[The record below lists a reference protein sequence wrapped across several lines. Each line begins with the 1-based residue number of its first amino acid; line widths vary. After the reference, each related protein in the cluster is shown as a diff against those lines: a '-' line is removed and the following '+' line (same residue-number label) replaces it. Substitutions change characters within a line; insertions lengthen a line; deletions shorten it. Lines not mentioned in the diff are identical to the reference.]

1 MKFILQYPDVYGSAE
16 DLLDAGSVTELAVAA
31 ERSGWSAMS
40 FTEHPA
46 PGARWLEAGGHQTLD
61 PFIALAAA
69 GAVTSTIK
77 LLTHLSVLPYRNPL
91 LLAKTAATLDRVS
104 NGRFILGLGAGYLK
118 GEFRALGVD
127 FDERNELFDEGLDAL
142 ALHWSG
148 EPFSYTAK
156 HWSANQVIGLPRP
169 IQQPIPIW
177 LGGNSKLTLRRV
189 ASRAQGWMPLVG
201 PAEMSATTRT
211 GVLDSLAAIE
221 ARLGL
226 LREYAGERMS
236 EIEISVPNPGQF
248 TDLTTDAERLRD
260 YFGSLAD
267 LGATW
272 INVTAPWAPQPAPRE
287 YVEGFAEVFGLAS
300 GSSPA

>member
-1 MKFILQYPDVYGSAE
+1 VKFILQYPDVHGSSE
-16 DLLDAGSVTELAVAA
+16 DLLDAGSVTELARVA

-69 GAVTSTIK
+69 GAVTSRIR

-91 LLAKTAATLDRVS
+91 LLAKTAASLDRVS
-104 NGRFILGLGAGYLK
+104 GGRFTLGLGAGYLK

-156 HWSANQVIGLPRP
+156 HWSANEVIGLPRP
-169 IQQPIPIW
+169 VQRPIPIW
-177 LGGNSKLTLRRV
+177 LGGNSRLTLRRV
-189 ASRAQGWMPLVG
+189 AARCQGWMPMLG
-201 PAEMSATTRT
+201 PAELAATTRT
-211 GVLDSLAAIE
+211 VPLDSLEAIAE
-221 ARLGL
+221 RMAL
-226 LREYAGERMS
+226 LREYAGERMA
-236 EIEISVPNPGQF
+236 EIQISVPNQGRL
-248 TDLTTDAERLRD
+248 TDLTTDSERLRD
-260 YFGSLAD
+260 YFGNLTQ

-272 INVTAPWAPQPAPRE
+272 INVTPPWAPHPATRE
-287 YVEGFAEVFGLAS
+287 YVEGFAEVFQLADES
-300 GSSPA
+300 GSA